1 MNKTPINFLHNIS
14 KILGINIRVKH
25 DDFYPFPGGG
35 SKARKL
41 NYILNE
47 DIQKKYNAIVTA
59 GSNQSNH
66 LRSSA
71 LFAAKLGWKLI
82 CIIHDNK
89 PEKYEGNLKIVKL
102 TGAELRFVQK
112 AEVREAMDKAMAD
125 LSNEGYKP
133 FYIWGGGHCLE
144 GSLAYFDAVKELEDQ
159 IMGVNPD
166 YLFVASGTGTTQAG
180 IEIGVRKFLPDCQV
194 IGISV
199 AREEKRGKEVILD
212 SMKKLNTYLGN
223 PIKMPSDIQFD
234 DFWTGGGYEATYPE
248 LLETIKWVASL
259 EELVLDPTYTG
270 KAFHALKM
278 YAQNGII
285 KPGSNVVFWHTGGL
299 LNLLASKDL

>member
-1 MNKTPINFLHNIS
+1 MNGTPINSLYNIS
-14 KILGINIRVKH
+14 KILKINIRVKH

-59 GSNQSNH
+59 GGNQSNH
-66 LRSSA
+66 LRSTA

-82 CIIHDNK
+82 CIIHDDK

-112 AEVREAMDKAMAD
+112 AGVKEAMDNAMTD
-125 LSNEGYKP
+125 LSNEGYNP
-133 FYIWGGGHCLE
+133 FYIWGGGHCVE
-144 GSLAYFDAVKELEDQ
+144 GALAYYDAAKELKAQLKE
-159 IMGVNPD
+159 VKPD

-180 IEIGVRKFLPDCQV
+180 IEIGVREFLPDCQV

-212 SMKKLNTYLGN
+212 SMEKLNNHLGN
-223 PIKMPSDIQFD
+223 PIIMPADIQFD
-234 DFWTGGGYEATYPE
+234 DRWTGGGYEATYPE
-248 LLETIKWVASL
+248 LLNTIKWVGQREA
-259 EELVLDPTYTG
+259 LVLDPTYTG

-278 YAQNGII
+278 YAQNGRIE
-285 KPGSNVVFWHTGGL
+285 PGANVIFWHTGGL
-299 LNLLASKDL
+299 LNLMASKDL

>member
-1 MNKTPINFLHNIS
+1 MNKTPVVFLHNIS
-14 KILGINIRVKH
+14 RILGINIRVKH
-25 DDFYPFPGGG
+25 DDYYPFPGGG

-66 LRSSA
+66 LRSTA
-71 LFAAKLGWKLI
+71 LFASKLGMKLI

-89 PEKYEGNLKIVKL
+89 PERYEGNLKVVKL
-102 TGAELRFVQK
+102 TGAELRFVNK
-112 AEVREAMDKAMAD
+112 AEVKEAMDKAMAD
-125 LSNEGYKP
+125 LSIEGYIP

-144 GSLAYFDAVKELEDQ
+144 GSLAYYDAVKELKGQLREFKP
-159 IMGVNPD
+159 N

-199 AREEKRGKEVILD
+199 ARKKIRGKEVILD
-212 SMKKLNTYLGN
+212 SMEKLNTFLGN
-223 PIKMPSDIQFD
+223 PIKMPGDIQFD

-248 LLETIKWVASL
+248 LLDTIKWVAKN
-259 EELVLDPTYTG
+259 EEIILDPTYTG
-270 KAFHALKM
+270 KAFHALKT
-278 YAQNGII
+278 YAQNGKI
-285 KPGSNVVFWHTGGL
+285 KPGSNVIFWHTGGL
-299 LNLLASKDL
+299 LNLMASKDL